1 VGIGCRP
8 GPRFQHTSGDGAREE
23 FWRLFGAKQ
32 VPSVAAGEFDFPWT
46 VECGDSS
53 GESLSFI
60 RESRVSGPALY
71 SKRKGG
77 SSNMI
82 LLLVD
87 IRLLL
92 GRIKALIYW
101 RKRRK

>member
-1 VGIGCRP
+1 
-8 GPRFQHTSGDGAREE
+8 
-23 FWRLFGAKQ
+23 
-32 VPSVAAGEFDFPWT
+32 
-46 VECGDSS
+46 
-53 GESLSFI
+53 LSFI

>member
-1 VGIGCRP
+1 
-8 GPRFQHTSGDGAREE
+8 
-23 FWRLFGAKQ
+23 
-32 VPSVAAGEFDFPWT
+32 
-46 VECGDSS
+46 
-53 GESLSFI
+53 
-60 RESRVSGPALY
+60 
-71 SKRKGG
+71 
-77 SSNMI
+77 MI

>member
-1 VGIGCRP
+1 MGFTPREPGII
-8 GPRFQHTSGDGAREE
+8 A
-23 FWRLFGAKQ
+23 
-32 VPSVAAGEFDFPWT
+32 
-46 VECGDSS
+46 
-53 GESLSFI
+53 
-60 RESRVSGPALY
+60 PALY

-77 SSNMI
+77 SDNMI